1 VPVTVAE
8 QVAVCAVVMGD
19 GVANTA
25 TLVTKG
31 CSPEVATVIAA
42 VPDFVEF
49 CVEVALI
56 VSEPEARAVE
66 GAV

>member
-1 VPVTVAE
+1 
-8 QVAVCAVVMGD
+8 MGD

-56 VSEPEARAVE
+56 VSEPEAGAVE